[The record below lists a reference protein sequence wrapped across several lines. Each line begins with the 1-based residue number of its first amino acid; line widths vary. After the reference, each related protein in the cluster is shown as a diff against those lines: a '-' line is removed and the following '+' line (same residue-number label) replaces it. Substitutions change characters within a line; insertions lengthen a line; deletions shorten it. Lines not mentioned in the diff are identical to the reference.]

1 MASYLL
7 RGSMLARAS
16 AVALRVAP
24 AQRVRFLSAVS
35 GSNNNLVDFD
45 KLNPSLNDRFNF
57 THPTRWVP
65 ITVGGLVAANA
76 AGLYHFNEESQLL
89 GLFVLF
95 VGTIYSQ
102 GGQAIGAML
111 DEAKESVL
119 KEQAAIEEAQIEAT
133 KVILE
138 THKNQVGA
146 YDDIQSILAA
156 QKDVVDDIVSTA
168 SRKLKH
174 RVRDGIVAKLDTLVQ
189 IETQAA
195 ASINSKLLD
204 GATAHVIKTYKSDT
218 GDLYNAELRSAL
230 ETLAHPDLAAG
241 KDTVG
246 PTFQAFFSGFRAKV
260 EKDAGK
266 EVAVSAEA
274 LAAAQE
280 AMNSVAQTFQIEGDV
295 KPDAKVVM

>member
-218 GDLYNAELRSAL
+218 GDLYNAELSSAL